1 MSKEL
6 EKLYN
11 KMDEQTRNNVK
22 KIEQDLIKEYAE
34 VRLREKR
41 KVFPKTWKE
50 DYLKHY
56 NVTHIQNP
64 NDLPYGDNVI
74 YCTSCTGT
82 KSGLSRGTAK
92 QMYAGKLNQKFYN
105 YMEQNNIRY
114 GTISGHLGLVLQD
127 EEFDAYD
134 LHTTDMIFEEILI
147 DYGKKIA
154 KQCEQNGID
163 TIVFCYSS
171 PLMSEPFIKRL
182 YYASQYTN
190 LKLLYVTK
198 LSIVGNK

>member
-6 EKLYN
+6 ERLYN
-11 KMDEQTRNNVK
+11 KMDQETRNNVK
-22 KIEQDLIKEYAE
+22 QIEKDLTKKYGS
-34 VRLREKR
+34 VNLREKR

-50 DYLKHY
+50 DYKKHF
-56 NVTHIQNP
+56 NTIHISDP
-64 NDLPYGDNVI
+64 KDLPYGDNVI

-82 KSGLSRGTAK
+82 KSGLDRGTAK

-105 YMEQNNIRY
+105 HMEEKNIPY
-114 GTISGHLGLVLQD
+114 GTVSGHLGLVLQH

-154 KQCEQNGID
+154 KQCEENGID

-198 LSIVGNK
+198 LSIVGQK